1 MQNVI
6 KSNVIESC
14 NQPFRCDEVC
24 DELEGSNSRGSEK
37 KNFNEKKKTILPSQ
51 TDLLTMSYKNKT
63 SKVN

>member
-1 MQNVI
+1 MSSKAPI
-6 KSNVIESC
+6 LE
-14 NQPFRCDEVC
+14 EVK
-24 DELEGSNSRGSEK
+24 K